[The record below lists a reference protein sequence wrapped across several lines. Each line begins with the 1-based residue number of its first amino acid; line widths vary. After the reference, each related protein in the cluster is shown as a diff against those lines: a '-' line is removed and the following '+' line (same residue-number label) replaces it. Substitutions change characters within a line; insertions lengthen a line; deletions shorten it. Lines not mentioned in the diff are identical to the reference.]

1 MLNRQFL
8 GSKVGAAAIVSIAAM
23 VAFNIFA
30 LSYQLDHQVAHQFI
44 ASAMLPV
51 ELA

>member
-1 MLNRQFL
+1 MFDQRFL
-8 GSKVGAAAIVSIAAM
+8 DSKVGAAAVVSVAAM

-30 LSYQLDHQVAHQFI
+30 LSYQLDPQIGTTVLNA
-44 ASAMLPV
+44 AMHPV

>member
-1 MLNRQFL
+1 MYNRHFFQTKL
-8 GSKVGAAAIVSIAAM
+8 GAASAISIAAM

-30 LSYQLDHQVAHQFI
+30 LSTQLQAQP
-44 ASAMLPV
+44 LPLAAGEPAV